1 MSSLILPFDGKS
13 PVIARDAYVAP
24 NASLIGDIEIGEEAS
39 IWFGAVLRGDVGR
52 IRIGARSNVQDLSMI
67 HMTDGETDTIVGED
81 VTVGHSVVLHGCT
94 VGDRCLI
101 GMGSLLLDH
110 VVVGEDSLIAAGT
123 LLTPRTVIP
132 PRSLVRGRP
141 GKVIREVTPEEMAM
155 GIEGARHY
163 VEMARKYR
171 NG

>member
-1 MSSLILPFDGKS
+1 MSLILPFDGKV
-13 PVIARDAYVAP
+13 PVIGRDAYVAP
-24 NASLIGDIEIGEEAS
+24 NVTLIGDIEIGDEAS
-39 IWFGAVLRGDVGR
+39 VWFGAVLRGDVGK

-67 HMTDGETDTIVGED
+67 HMTSDLTDTIIGED

-94 VGDRCLI
+94 VGNRCLI
-101 GMGSLLLDH
+101 GMGSLLLDD
-110 VVVGEDSLIAAGT
+110 VVIGDDSVIAAGT

-141 GKVIREVTPEEMAM
+141 GKVVREATPEEIAM

-171 NG
+171 GNV

>member
-123 LLTPRTVIP
+123 LLTSRTVIP

>member
-1 MSSLILPFDGKS
+1 MPLILPFDGKT
-13 PVIARDAYVAP
+13 PLVVNGAYIAP
-24 NASLIGDIEIGEEAS
+24 NATLIGDVEIGEEAS
-39 IWFGAVLRGDVGR
+39 VWFGAVLRGDVGK
-52 IRIGARSNVQDLSMI
+52 IRIGARSNIQDLSMI
-67 HMTDGETDTIVGED
+67 HMTSEMTDAIVGED

-101 GMGSLLLDH
+101 GMGSLLLDD
-110 VVVGEDSLIAAGT
+110 VVIGEDSVIAAGT

-141 GKVIREVTPEEMAM
+141 GKVIREATPEEIAM

-163 VEMARKYR
+163 VEMARRYR
-171 NG
+171 GS